1 MIYLVLSVYILN
13 NEEFAGLGV
22 SVVYKN
28 IDSPKAVLSN
38 RNVLQSMGPRNPN
51 KIVFEN
57 VSSSEVV

>member
-28 IDSPKAVLSN
+28 IDSPKAVLSIIIEFLVN
-38 RNVLQSMGPRNPN
+38 
-51 KIVFEN
+51 I
-57 VSSSEVV
+57 SEVQYQAS